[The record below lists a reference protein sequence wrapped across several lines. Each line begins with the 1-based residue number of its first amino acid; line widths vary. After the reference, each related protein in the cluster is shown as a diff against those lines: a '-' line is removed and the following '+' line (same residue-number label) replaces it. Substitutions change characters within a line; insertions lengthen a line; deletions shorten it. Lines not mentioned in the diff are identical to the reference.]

1 MAVDCTIY
9 IQRSVPPANSVALAV
24 RALRK
29 TYGEVVAV
37 DGLDLEVRTGEC
49 FGLLGPNGAGK
60 TTTIEICEGL
70 LVPDSGDVSVLGHT
84 WLADRAELRERL
96 GVQLQETQ
104 FAEKLTVLETVR
116 LFRSFYAA
124 GRSPQEVVSLVQ
136 LEDKRNARVNT
147 LSGGQKQRLSI
158 ACALVGDP
166 DLLFLDEPTTGLD
179 PQSRRQLWDIVDDFR
194 RRGGTTLI
202 TTHYMDEAE
211 RLCDRVAIVDHG
223 KIIALGT
230 PRELILSLG
239 AEQVVEFALKD
250 GAEPSVDALG
260 TLTGVRSVRVA
271 GGTWTLEVGAAHEA
285 VPALLAYIDR
295 SQFGLT
301 ELRTHS
307 PTLDDVFVSLTGRT
321 LRDGP

>member
-1 MAVDCTIY
+1 V
-9 IQRSVPPANSVALAV
+9 SPANSVALSV

-29 TYGEVVAV
+29 TYGTVVAV
-37 DGLDLEVRTGEC
+37 DALDLEIRTGEC

-70 LVPDSGDVSVLGHT
+70 LAPDSGEVIVLGQT
-84 WLADRAELRERL
+84 WQSDRAALRERL

-124 GRSPQEVVSLVQ
+124 GHPADEVVSLVQ
-136 LEDKRNARVNT
+136 LEEKKNARVNS

-158 ACALVGDP
+158 ACALVGSP

-179 PQSRRQLWDIVDDFR
+179 PQSRRQLWDIVDRF
-194 RRGGTTLI
+194 RRGGGTALL

-223 KIIALGT
+223 RIIALGT
-230 PRELILSLG
+230 PRELIQSLG
-239 AEQVVEFALKD
+239 AEQVVEFALRD
-250 GAEPSVDALG
+250 GAEPNIDAL
-260 TLTGVRSVRVA
+260 TALLGVRSARGA
-271 GGTWTLEVGAAHEA
+271 GGSWTLEVDAAHEA
-285 VPALLAYIDR
+285 LPALLAYLDR

-321 LRDGP
+321 LRDGA